1 MEEKTLFV
9 VSLVIAVLGLLFLF
23 FYAEEVDIRSV
34 GQLDTA
40 LPQEQVLVQGIVTRM
55 GGNDKVLFL
64 EIAGER
70 VENIEVIVFKEEDI
84 YLQEGD
90 YVEITGTVEEYQG
103 KKEVVASTVVKK

>member
-1 MEEKTLFV
+1 MEEKNLFR
-9 VSLVIAVLGLLFLF
+9 VSVAIAVLGLLFLF

-34 GQLDTA
+34 EQLDTA
-40 LPQEQVLVQGIVTRM
+40 LPQEQVLVQGLVTKI

-70 VENIEVIVFKEEDI
+70 VEKVEVIVFKDEDM

-103 KKEVVASTVVKK
+103 KKEVVTSTVVKR